1 MSRVLVVLCCVQWE
15 KLLVDMKRSR
25 KTFDN
30 SDTQRRF
37 GPIQIDYG
45 TVQSKVN
52 NKYDQWHK
60 AILTKF
66 GTLVGETTGK
76 LHQV

>member
-1 MSRVLVVLCCVQWE
+1 M
-15 KLLVDMKRSR
+15 RSP
-25 KTFDN
+25 
-30 SDTQRRF
+30 SLQRRF

-66 GTLVGETTGK
+66 GALVGETTAK
-76 LHQV
+76 LFQVCFLHVSASRPVD